1 MLKVSYKVKIDQLN
15 YTDSD
20 KSQVIDLRSHSS
32 LNIPVNSCRI
42 ILGIP
47 KDLTINL
54 EDSISVELGDD
65 KTQSLVF
72 TGKVNSV
79 DWGIDSVIIYADS
92 SFKSLTTARLNVLF
106 EKPSAGDIIKDI
118 VQSRLKLPVAK
129 IEDGLKF
136 SVYTLGDRYPVYDQ
150 LQHLARQC
158 GFDFYADTEDKAVF
172 AQYNATTTHECKY
185 GEDILTYTL
194 DQVNKTIT
202 GVEIY
207 GESPASQGQGEQAY
221 SWLTKKEV
229 KGTAGSNSAM
239 MLRLADP
246 TARTQQ
252 VANKI
257 AAAVLQNLPQKPRGT
272 LKVLG
277 NPKVKLGDVIQ
288 VTQMPISQQNGKF
301 KITGVVHTLNR
312 RSGFCTLINWEQV

>member
-1 MLKVSYKVKIDQLN
+1 MLRVSYQVKIGQLN
-15 YTDSD
+15 FTGGD
-20 KSQVIDLRSHSS
+20 KSQVIDLRSHSC
-32 LNIPVNSCRI
+32 LNVPVNSCRI
-42 ILGIP
+42 ILGMP

-54 EDSISVELGDD
+54 EDSISLQLGDD
-65 KTQSLVF
+65 KIQSLVF
-72 TGKVNSV
+72 TGKVSSV
-79 DWGIDSVIIYADS
+79 DWGIDRVIVYADS
-92 SFKSLTTARLNVLF
+92 GFKSLITARLNVLF

-118 VQSRLKLPVAK
+118 VQNRLKLPVAK

-136 SVYTLGDRYPVYDQ
+136 SVYTLGDRYLVYDQ

-158 GFDFYADTEDKAVF
+158 GFDFYANTEDKAVF
-172 AQYNATTTHECKY
+172 AQYKAATTHECQY
-185 GEDILTYTL
+185 SENILTYTL
-194 DQVNKTIT
+194 DKVNKSIT

-246 TARTQQ
+246 TARNQQ

-257 AAAVLQNLPQKPRGT
+257 AAAVLQSLPQKSKGT
-272 LKVLG
+272 LKILG
-277 NPKVKLGDVIQ
+277 NPQVKLGDAIQ
-288 VTQMPISQQNGKF
+288 VSQMPISQQNGKF
-301 KITGVVHTLNR
+301 KITGVLHTLNR
-312 RSGFCTLINWEQV
+312 SNGFCTLINWEQV